1 MTYIAPNEVMKAARQ
16 QQERAMAIEA
26 ILNNAAEMGIEEA
39 LSRFGSA
46 LTTTEKELLKTLT
59 TEELASLKSIMSKL
73 GSQILFQSTGITF

>member
-1 MTYIAPNEVMKAARQ
+1 MTYIDPNEAMKAARQ

-46 LTTTEKELLKTLT
+46 LTTTEKELLTTLT
-59 TEELASLKSIMSKL
+59 TEELASLKSMLSKL
-73 GSQILFQSTGITF
+73 GSQILFQSAGIAF

>member
-1 MTYIAPNEVMKAARQ
+1 MTYIDPNETMKAARQ

>member
-1 MTYIAPNEVMKAARQ
+1 MTYIDPNEAMKAARQ

>member
-39 LSRFGSA
+39 LSRSGSA
-46 LTTTEKELLKTLT
+46 LTTTEKELLTTLT
-59 TEELASLKSIMSKL
+59 TEALASLKSIMSKL

>member
-39 LSRFGSA
+39 LSRSGSA
-46 LTTTEKELLKTLT
+46 LTTTEKELLKTLSK
-59 TEELASLKSIMSKL
+59 SLPFSGSI
-73 GSQILFQSTGITF
+73 

>member
-1 MTYIAPNEVMKAARQ
+1 MTYIDPNEVMKAARQ

>member
-26 ILNNAAEMGIEEA
+26 ILNNAAEIGIEEA
-39 LSRFGSA
+39 LSRSGSA
-46 LTTTEKELLKTLT
+46 LTTTEKELLTTLT

-73 GSQILFQSTGITF
+73 GSQILFQSAGIAF

>member
-1 MTYIAPNEVMKAARQ
+1 MKAARQ

>member
-1 MTYIAPNEVMKAARQ
+1 MTYIDPNEVMKAARQ

-73 GSQILFQSTGITF
+73 GSQILFQSNGITF

>member
-46 LTTTEKELLKTLT
+46 LTTTEKELLTTLT
-59 TEELASLKSIMSKL
+59 TEELASLKSMLSKL
-73 GSQILFQSTGITF
+73 GSQILFQSAGIAF